1 MAVRGFQPLYTSRF
15 SNLPLPLPS
24 KDPFARNGTSGSQFF
39 APLTGEGEGETHV
52 VSMHPCSEFL
62 AGIVR
67 FSKVVDI
74 ARRQRFI
81 IVVSKIKFALSF
93 SL

>member
-52 VSMHPCSEFL
+52 VSMHRCSEFL

-74 ARRQRFI
+74 ARRQPFI
-81 IVVSKIKFALSF
+81 VVVSKIKLRLSF